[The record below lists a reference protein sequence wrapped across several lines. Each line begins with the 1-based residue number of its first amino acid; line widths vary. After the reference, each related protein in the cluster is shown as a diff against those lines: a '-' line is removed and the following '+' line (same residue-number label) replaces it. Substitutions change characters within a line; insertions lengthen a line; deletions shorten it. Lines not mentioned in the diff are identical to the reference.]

1 MRALI
6 LLNGES
12 YRGAIDASGA
22 VVYCCDGAYDWAKGR
37 VKIDVN
43 LGDFDSLSYAP
54 DPPPA
59 EVYPREKDYTDGELA
74 LRRALD
80 AGATEIVI
88 YGGGGKR
95 EDHFVGNLH
104 LLYQAARRGARTV
117 MVTNHARIY
126 AATGEFVLRG
136 AKGKTVSVTPFGG
149 EVHILE
155 SSGFYYPLPARFVYG
170 ATIGISNVVTAD
182 VARFTVQ
189 GTVLVFVNEEAT

>member
-6 LLNGES
+6 FLNGES

-43 LGDFDSLSYAP
+43 LGDFDSLSYVP

-104 LLYQAARRGARTV
+104 LLYQAARRGARAV

-155 SSGFYYPLPARFVYG
+155 SSGFYYPLPARFFYG